1 MTNDQTST
9 AIPKRLML
17 ATDLSARC
25 DRALDRAGLLAES
38 WGAALVAVNVLDV
51 ANTPDQILAWAGRA
65 SEREMREIALHELRR
80 NTQGVKAPI
89 TLRVERGDESADV
102 LCNVA
107 DEVQADLVVSSVA
120 RSEVLGRFLLGSTV
134 EQLARRLTQP
144 LLIVRQRARQPYR
157 RIVVATDLSAG
168 AHAGLQA
175 AARLFPGQ
183 PLQLYHAHDVPLA
196 GLAGRADEAPPVS
209 RTAQQACE
217 ALLAETPLPPS
228 TAVSIQ
234 CERGAVASTLPS
246 YVRTHDV
253 DLVVLGIQARAG
265 LLGALLGS
273 TALRLL
279 QWLPSDVLLVRS
291 D

>member
-38 WGAALVAVNVLDV
+38 WGAELVAVNVLDV

-89 TLRVERGDESADV
+89 TLRVERGDEPADV

-228 TAVSIQ
+228 TVVSIQ

>member
-38 WGAALVAVNVLDV
+38 WGAELVAVNVLDV

-89 TLRVERGDESADV
+89 TLRVERGDEPADV

-144 LLIVRQRARQPYR
+144 
-157 RIVVATDLSAG
+157 
-168 AHAGLQA
+168 
-175 AARLFPGQ
+175 
-183 PLQLYHAHDVPLA
+183 
-196 GLAGRADEAPPVS
+196 
-209 RTAQQACE
+209 
-217 ALLAETPLPPS
+217 
-228 TAVSIQ
+228 
-234 CERGAVASTLPS
+234 
-246 YVRTHDV
+246 
-253 DLVVLGIQARAG
+253 
-265 LLGALLGS
+265 
-273 TALRLL
+273 
-279 QWLPSDVLLVRS
+279 
-291 D
+291 

>member
-89 TLRVERGDESADV
+89 TLRVERGDEPADV

>member
-38 WGAALVAVNVLDV
+38 WGAELVAVNVLDV

-89 TLRVERGDESADV
+89 TLRVERGDEPADV

-144 LLIVRQRARQPYR
+144 LLIVRQRACQPYR

-228 TAVSIQ
+228 TSVSIQ

>member
-1 MTNDQTST
+1 M
-9 AIPKRLML
+9 
-17 ATDLSARC
+17 
-25 DRALDRAGLLAES
+25 
-38 WGAALVAVNVLDV
+38 AVNVLDV

-89 TLRVERGDESADV
+89 TLRVERGDEPADV

-228 TAVSIQ
+228 TVVSIQ

>member
-25 DRALDRAGLLAES
+25 DRALDRAGLLAER

-89 TLRVERGDESADV
+89 TLRVERGDEPADV

-183 PLQLYHAHDVPLA
+183 PLRLYHAHDVPLA

>member
-38 WGAALVAVNVLDV
+38 WGAELVAVNVLDV

-89 TLRVERGDESADV
+89 TLRVERGDEPADV

-183 PLQLYHAHDVPLA
+183 PLRLYHAHDVPLA

>member
-38 WGAALVAVNVLDV
+38 WGAELVAVNVLDV
-51 ANTPDQILAWAGRA
+51 ANTPDQIIAWAGRA

-89 TLRVERGDESADV
+89 TLRVERGDEPADV

>member
-38 WGAALVAVNVLDV
+38 WGAELVAVNVLDV
-51 ANTPDQILAWAGRA
+51 ANNPDQILAWAGRA

-89 TLRVERGDESADV
+89 TLRVERGDEPADV

-209 RTAQQACE
+209 RMAQQACE

>member
-38 WGAALVAVNVLDV
+38 WGAELVAVNVLDV

-89 TLRVERGDESADV
+89 TLRVELGDEPADV

>member
-38 WGAALVAVNVLDV
+38 WGAELVAVNVLDV
-51 ANTPDQILAWAGRA
+51 ANNPDQILAWAGRA

-89 TLRVERGDESADV
+89 TLRVERGDEPADV

-196 GLAGRADEAPPVS
+196 GLAGRADEALPVS